1 MLADDLKY
9 LLSFF
14 ILLVGLIGA
23 AEMMRKW
30 LRGSQEFT
38 RKFVHMATGVL
49 VALSVYFIHNKW
61 PMVAL
66 GIVFALVNYF
76 AIEHGWLKGMHHT
89 HRRSY
94 GTVFYPLSFVILV
107 LLLWDHYRLV
117 FICAILIMALADAMA
132 AIVGENLKQPRMFH
146 VGFDRKSVQ
155 GSVTM
160 FLVSML
166 IVFIALLLADP
177 LQNILIPLWTA
188 AVVALFATACEM
200 VSYQGSDNLTVPLG
214 SALVLHYLL
223 THPVHDGWVFTLGMV
238 LALVVALVSYRAQF
252 LTISGT
258 VAVFILGSM
267 IFGIGRW
274 PFSVPI
280 MTFFILSS
288 LLSKLGKNRKRK
300 YAGLIEKGGARDL
313 WQVAANGGLAGL
325 VLLCWY
331 VWPHPVWFLLFVASL
346 AAVTA
351 DTWSTEI
358 GMLSRHQPRFIL
370 NFRPVPPGTSGGI
383 TLLGTSG
390 AFLGSAILAGVST
403 AFHPG
408 GVVGVIGWRE
418 FIIILFSGLF
428 ASLFDSLLGA
438 TVQAKFHCVVCGK
451 ETEKTHHCHRA
462 TEFHSGYR
470 WVNNDVVNIL
480 AALFGVAMVWM
491 MNQWM

>member
-1 MLADDLKY
+1 MLANDLKY
-9 LLSFF
+9 LLFFF
-14 ILLVGLIGA
+14 ILLIALIGA
-23 AEMMRKW
+23 AEVLRNW

-38 RKFVHMATGVL
+38 RKFVHMATG
-49 VALSVYFIHNKW
+49 ALIAMSAYFIQNKW
-61 PMVAL
+61 PMVVL
-66 GIVFALVNYF
+66 GLVFALVNYL

-89 HRRSY
+89 HRRTY
-94 GTVFYPLSFVILV
+94 GTVFYPLSFVVLV
-107 LLLWDHYRLV
+107 LLLWGHHRLV
-117 FICAILIMALADAMA
+117 FVCAILIMALADAMA

-146 VGFDRKSVQ
+146 VGFDRKSIQ
-155 GSVTM
+155 GSGTM

-166 IVFIALLLADP
+166 IVFIALILANP
-177 LQNILIPLWTA
+177 QANVLVPLWTA
-188 AVVALFATACEM
+188 VVVALFATACEM

-214 SALVLHYLL
+214 SALVLHYMLS
-223 THPVHDGWVFTLGMV
+223 HSPHDGMIFTLGML
-238 LALVVALVSYRAQF
+238 LALVVALLSYRAQF

-258 VAVFILGSM
+258 VAVFLLGSV

-274 PFSVPI
+274 TFSVPI

-288 LLSKLGKNRKRK
+288 LLSKMGKNRKRR
-300 YAGLIEKGGARDL
+300 YAGLIEKSGARDL

-325 VLLCWY
+325 ILLFWY
-331 VWPHPVWFLLFVASL
+331 VWPDPVWFLLFVASL

-390 AFLGSAILAGVST
+390 ALLGSAILAGVST

-408 GVVGVIGWRE
+408 GVEGVIGWRE

-428 ASLFDSLLGA
+428 ASFFDSLLGA

-462 TEFHSGYR
+462 SEYHSGYR
-470 WVNNDVVNIL
+470 WINNDVVNIL
-480 AALFGVAMVWM
+480 AALFGVAVVWLA
-491 MNQWM
+491 NKWI